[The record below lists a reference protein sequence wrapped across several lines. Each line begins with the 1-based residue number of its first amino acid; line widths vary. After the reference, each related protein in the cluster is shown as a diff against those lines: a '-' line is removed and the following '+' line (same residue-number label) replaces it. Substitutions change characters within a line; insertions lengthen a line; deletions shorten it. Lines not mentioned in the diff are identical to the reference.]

1 MFNCG
6 KTQIDTI
13 LKNKELN
20 LALYE
25 SNAPGSRVHT
35 SKVPCASEYAKI
47 NEALFDWYVLA
58 TSNNIYYL
66 CYGSTTGTS
75 KLTHNHC
82 EVHCNMII
90 FMLCHCVVDYSD
102 IQ

>member
-1 MFNCG
+1 MIICR

-13 LKNKELN
+13 LKNKELI
-20 LALYE
+20 LSLCE
-25 SNAPGSRVHT
+25 SNAPGGRVHT
-35 SKVPCASEYAKI
+35 SKAPRAS
-47 NEALFDWYVLA
+47 NEALHDWYVLA
-58 TSNNIYYL
+58 GNLKEYL
-66 CYGSTTGTS
+66 SYGSTTFTS

-90 FMLCHCVVDYSD
+90 FYALSLCGRFSD

>member
-13 LKNKELN
+13 LENKELI
-20 LALYE
+20 LSLYE
-25 SNAPGSRVHT
+25 SNDPSRVHT
-35 SKVPCASEYAKI
+35 SKHPILPSMLKLMKPGMI
-47 NEALFDWYVLA
+47 GMLFWKPQTIL
-58 TSNNIYYL
+58 SF
-66 CYGSTTGTS
+66 YGFTPGTS

-90 FMLCHCVVDYSD
+90 VMHCHCVVDYSD